1 MPSTLRGTPFRT
13 ETTTMAPSTKRGFM
27 DLPAETQ
34 KEIFSFVRKKDL
46 LVAQRVSKHLHS
58 LASAR
63 LYHDLKFTFIF
74 PAEGYPNLA
83 SHSKAE
89 FRLPEALNTFLTSD
103 HDYAQYVRA
112 FALLLPEQQTEENSR
127 KAVSRYHVEEE
138 ANKLLNTTLLV
149 MLRKARKLESFT

>member
-1 MPSTLRGTPFRT
+1 MITVLRTTPPRF
-13 ETTTMAPSTKRGFM
+13 ETSTMASPTKLGFM
-27 DLPAETQ
+27 DLPLETQ

-46 LVAQRVSKHLHS
+46 LVAQRISTSLHS

-74 PAEGYPNLA
+74 PAEGYPNPVNQNK
-83 SHSKAE
+83 SECH
-89 FRLPEALNTFLTSD
+89 LPEALHTFLTSE
-103 HDYAQYVRA
+103 HDYAQYVRS